1 MAYASAKGASAIDAI
16 FRRSS
21 SERAFFS
28 KTRFSLPISRAIRS
42 WRSRIGTSDRCAK
55 RIASSTSSSDTS
67 FDSPSTIRIA
77 SRLPATKMFRS
88 LRSKSGRTGLTTSFP
103 SMRPTRAPAIGPVKG
118 ISEIESAAEAP
129 IMARIPVSFSLS
141 AERTVATIWIS
152 L

>member
-1 MAYASAKGASAIDAI
+1 
-16 FRRSS
+16 
-21 SERAFFS
+21 
-28 KTRFSLPISRAIRS
+28 
-42 WRSRIGTSDRCAK
+42 
-55 RIASSTSSSDTS
+55 
-67 FDSPSTIRIA
+67 
-77 SRLPATKMFRS
+77 MFRS

-152 L
+152 LYNPCGKRGRMGRSIMREVRISKSESLASRLRKPPGIFPTAEVFST